1 MNGIKFSNIYNMNS
15 GLFEI
20 SEFFTKYL
28 VCFFD
33 EKIIYYKDIE
43 EIVNNSSIKEIEQK
57 ISTLKIKNVFDKVLI
72 LDFHGNPSIILFN
85 LIRFERSSNYSIFLD
100 YDVKFLNRFTMGN
113 YGLIDFCMYDLNDNL
128 LKL

>member
-33 EKIIYYKDIE
+33 EKIIYYEDIE

-72 LDFHGNPSIILFN
+72 LDFHGNPSIIYFS
-85 LIRFERSSNYSIFLD
+85 LISFKKSSDCSIFLD
-100 YDVKFLNRFTMGN
+100 YVKFVNKFT
-113 YGLIDFCMYDLNDNL
+113 ISDEVIITFSIYDLNNNL